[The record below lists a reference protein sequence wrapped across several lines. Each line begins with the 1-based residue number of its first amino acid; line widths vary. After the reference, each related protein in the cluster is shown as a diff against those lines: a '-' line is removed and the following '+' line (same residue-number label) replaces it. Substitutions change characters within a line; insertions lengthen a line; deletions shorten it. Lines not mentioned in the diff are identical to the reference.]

1 MPCDYFL
8 SVAGLIFQIAT
19 DRPLFVGASFRPF
32 LTACGEPDIT
42 ATVSETEKL
51 HAIPDTQIQ
60 TEMNYRF
67 CADENRNVYRFFY
80 DEAEPMSPYAVVL
93 CKFEN
98 GCVYAEYLESGAMCF
113 TELQNTFYH
122 LGFEA
127 LLIHKKRLYFHAACI
142 ETHLGGILFSGPSG
156 IGKST
161 QAELWCKY
169 RDARQINGDRPIL
182 QRTDDGWL
190 AWGSPYAGSS
200 RVYVNDSCSV
210 TAIVMLRQAKECS
223 LRRLTAPEAFRA
235 VWSGLTV
242 HTWDEA
248 FVTLACDLAMDLAA
262 IVPVYEFC
270 CTPDE
275 YAVSYLE
282 QALRKELCL

>member
-1 MPCDYFL
+1 MWHICTL
-8 SVAGLIFQIAT
+8 SISGLNIHLAKDQVFT
-19 DRPLFVGASFRPF
+19 VGDAFAPF
-32 LTACGEPDIT
+32 LAEKTKVDIQCVIRCVDKLPVKPTNVCFTDSVYSVCFDGRNGFVSFFYEFPDAAEPYAISYSDTDGIIHVDYLPFG
-42 ATVSETEKL
+42 AHCVSEL
-51 HAIPDTQIQ
+51 
-60 TEMNYRF
+60 
-67 CADENRNVYRFFY
+67 RNSFF
-80 DEAEPMSPYAVVL
+80 
-93 CKFEN
+93 
-98 GCVYAEYLESGAMCF
+98 
-113 TELQNTFYH
+113 H
-122 LGFEA
+122 LGIEG
-127 LLIHKKRLYFHAACI
+127 LLIRKDRLCLHAACV
-142 ETHLGGILFSGPSG
+142 ETPLGGILFSGPSG